1 MVYMELFLSILYQ
14 REMIKGYKEREREQ
28 RRRQRGTYSV
38 RDEASSLD
46 TGRLDSLEEVDHTFG
61 LESLQLRMETDER
74 SRPPHSVT
82 EEVRRHSL
90 AVGWQ

>member
-1 MVYMELFLSILYQ
+1 M
-14 REMIKGYKEREREQ
+14 
-28 RRRQRGTYSV
+28 TYSV

-74 SRPPHSVT
+74 SRPSHSVT
-82 EEVRRHSL
+82 EEKQFSSWL
-90 AVGWQ
+90 AIECVLGGLLFIVQLDQESHNRYRCVCQPL